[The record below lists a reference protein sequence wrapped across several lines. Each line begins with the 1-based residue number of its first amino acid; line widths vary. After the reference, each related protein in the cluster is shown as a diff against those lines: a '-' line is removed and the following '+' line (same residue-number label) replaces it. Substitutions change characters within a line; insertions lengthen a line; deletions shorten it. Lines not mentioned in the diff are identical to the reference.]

1 MCSKQT
7 FPKAGICMDPTEFFP
22 TETFLEED
30 SFQFIKCND
39 FDAFGIDPA
48 DVPLG
53 TVAALRHPCQLQSKF
68 GGNAYGFG
76 LFEVYDLLKPT
87 DTKLLQSV
95 TFENPEVIGKH
106 YKDLNEI
113 YKKIGLLIRFSR
125 LGKPYY
131 LIPIHLISNS
141 LVHIKTRVDEIS
153 KTVGYHLKKYLK
165 KHHGIGV
172 LCHQDDLIFQELT
185 FRFKDH
191 HFVSIDS
198 IEKIK
203 DLNRT
208 LDFLIL
214 TRDIYEIVLME
225 DFTPLSREIVSR
237 KRLDQYATYL
247 LWKLYNLLKPDGE
260 FLILANHH
268 TPKTNQT
275 TKIIFKT
282 DLEQKHFLLF
292 CHIFKTRKKYTP
304 ENHSIE
310 VNIFDFQKYLSKP
323 YVEPEIENSLLG
335 GKSLESM
342 SIKQIMAL
350 PYRNFQL
357 SEWRFLL
364 NQQKTWQGLLSVFF
378 ESVLLKPLVPQS
390 TKEDWDKRFSCT
402 DYAPKSMIM
411 YLGQKKPSET
421 TLDDVKQY
429 VAKSGLINFSADL
442 LADYRDS
449 FGYVIRALQV
459 LEKLKDGTYR
469 GLPRKFDRLRQP
481 LKNKNRRFSALDDV
495 IGLITKINRLQ
506 KIKDCL
512 NPDGIEGTRT
522 KVIENFE
529 ALSLFGFTPN
539 ELREIMLIILGHTTL
554 GRIISGKMNEKS
566 LKPLSDLART
576 YDLHDALNL
585 LRYCRLMTM
594 AEIEST
600 RGSELTQEE
609 FNQLF
614 YLYESTV
621 RVVVDRELDWDGFL
635 DEKIT
640 SMGGVHYE
648 IIRKL
653 LMIMSRF
660 EFLDNWSKLKEKGQM
675 EKESLA
681 EYDNEKLSRIED
693 VIDLVSTIE
702 QFEEMYLKFDPLQL
716 PVFYRKFLDIEFHGT
731 VRLFERMDGKSVF
744 IILWILVNVARG
756 KIINFNPVLADMET
770 DDIGDRINKVEQEIR
785 SINIHHLNLS
795 ILRQFSDQLYHNRS
809 SFIVGTGFMLVTDP
823 ETRALE
829 ISYMDMEMD
838 MDFLESLSKKFSG
851 LSISEIP
858 IQDLKNLGVL
868 FSHLEISYQSH
879 VRLINDRTYT
889 HKLPYRQIRWFKRAQ
904 GLRDDLRSNL
914 LDMAFRPENMY
925 TDLELLYTYAPSV
938 LNFVLPEFMALQ
950 DLDLSTHLYMKSP
963 VTYYIINSAKKLQS
977 LIKHDKGSF
986 QDTQFLHRLAHKE
999 FGPMATG
1006 IVGVSEAQIEDLEK
1020 IVERLSCNQQLFD
1033 ALAKAFIFQDIGRTP
1048 GLREKYKNAINPADL
1063 SQSGAMFIDK
1073 EKIAE
1078 RYHFDKKAKAY
1089 LISLIRHHALL
1100 HHIFRG
1106 ELPFYA
1112 IQDVVELRDKDF
1124 FDAFFVFSFIMLSS
1138 LQQELLL
1145 EDLATRLFHIRTLC
1159 HRIIDGETTPET
1171 YLNGIFTQRANV
1183 FFALKT
1189 FQMKG
1194 LPEGVTPSSYLE
1206 SWAGKDLEK
1215 ENGIQAG
1222 RMIFALERV
1231 FRLHGIR
1238 YVEFI
1243 DLVRSWLG
1251 IPLEF
1256 IYRKR
1261 KFSSVGYATFEEEIS
1276 EASHIYATFQ
1286 ELHEQTRHFMLD
1298 MLVGD
1303 KVHIFGYEKV
1313 SSYLTYENKIK
1324 ILLIG
1329 LLGSRKF
1336 KLSDGPVCL
1345 NFLGMSGKIE
1355 KRHEAIND
1363 CLINLNANDLW
1374 QGKYR
1379 LSHLF
1384 RARTGIIL
1392 RVEDFP
1398 NVLSIDFEDR
1408 INIPRKIACMAS
1420 IDSAKR
1426 LRIYFRNSVRTLRKH
1441 PFYTDDYQMQL
1452 ETAYKTRLDEIIDVI
1467 LEQAKQ
1473 QMDQIEDFEE
1483 LHNLLSN
1490 LLKDSRKT
1498 GILDENKYRLKDL
1511 YELRKDSLTR
1521 EKLTE
1526 IERVLGT
1533 IRDTHELKEYWNK
1546 IKWYLQKNRKFF
1558 GKQIENIV
1566 AKKFDE
1572 AQNKME
1578 KQ

>member
-7 FPKAGICMDPTEFFP
+7 FPKAGICMDPTELFP
-22 TETFLEED
+22 SETFLEED
-30 SFQFIKCND
+30 AFQFVKRDD

-53 TVAALRHPCQLQSKF
+53 TMAALRHPCQLQSKF

-76 LFEVYDLLKPT
+76 LFEVYDLLKPR
-87 DTKLLQSV
+87 DTRLLQSIS
-95 TFENPEVIGKH
+95 FENPEVIGEH

-125 LGKPYY
+125 LGNPYY
-131 LIPIHLISNS
+131 LIPVHLISNS

-165 KHHGIGV
+165 KHYEIGV

-185 FRFKDH
+185 LRFKEH
-191 HFVSIDS
+191 HFVGIDS
-198 IEKIK
+198 FEKIRN
-203 DLNRT
+203 LNRT

-214 TRDIYEIVLME
+214 TRDIYEIVLMD
-225 DFTPLSREIVSR
+225 DFTPLSREVVSK

-260 FLILANHH
+260 FLILANHY
-268 TPKTNQT
+268 TPKTNRT

-304 ENHSIE
+304 KNHSVE
-310 VNIFDFQKYLSKP
+310 VNIFDFQKYLSNP
-323 YVEPEIENSLLG
+323 YIEQEVENKLLEG
-335 GKSLESM
+335 RSLESM
-342 SIKQIMAL
+342 SIEQVMAL
-350 PYRNFQL
+350 PYRSFQL
-357 SEWRFLL
+357 SDWRFLS
-364 NQQKTWQGLLSVFF
+364 NQQKTWSRLLSIFF
-378 ESVLLKPLVPQS
+378 NKVLLKPLVPQS
-390 TKEDWDKRFSCT
+390 TIADWDKRFSCT
-402 DYAPKSMIM
+402 DYDPKYMIM
-411 YLGQKKPSET
+411 YLGQKKPSEI
-421 TLDDVKQY
+421 TLDDVKRD
-429 VAKSGLINFSADL
+429 VRESCLISFSADL

-449 FGYVIRALQV
+449 FAYVTRTLRV
-459 LEKLKDGTYR
+459 LEKLKDGTYQ
-469 GLPRKFDRLRQP
+469 GLPQKFDRLRQP
-481 LKNKNRRFSALDDV
+481 LRDKGRRFSALDDV
-495 IGLITKINRLQ
+495 LGLITKINRLQ

-522 KVIENFE
+522 KVLDNFE
-529 ALSLFGFTPN
+529 ALSLFGFAPN
-539 ELREIMLIILGHTTL
+539 ELREIMLIILGHTAL

-566 LKPLSDLART
+566 LKSLSDLACT
-576 YDLHDALNL
+576 YDLHNALNL

-614 YLYESTV
+614 YLYESIV
-621 RVVVDRELDWDGFL
+621 RVIVDRELDWEGFL

-653 LMIMSRF
+653 LMMMSRF

-681 EYDNEKLSRIED
+681 DYDNEKLSRIED
-693 VIDLVSTIE
+693 VIDLVNTIE

-716 PVFYRKFLDIEFHGT
+716 PAFYRKFLDIEFHGT
-731 VRLFERMDGKSVF
+731 VRLFERMKGKSVF
-744 IILWILVNVARG
+744 VILWIMVNVARG
-756 KIINFNPVLADMET
+756 EIINFNPILADMET
-770 DDIGDRINKVEQEIR
+770 DDIGDRINKVEQEVR

-809 SFIVGTGFMLVTDP
+809 SFIVGTGFMLITDP

-829 ISYMDMEMD
+829 ISYMDMDMD
-838 MDFLESLSKKFSG
+838 MERLEFLSKEFSG
-851 LSISEIP
+851 LSISKIH
-858 IQDLKNLGVL
+858 IQDLKSLEVL

-879 VRLINDRTYT
+879 IRLINDRVYT
-889 HKLPYRQIRWFKRAQ
+889 HKLPYRQRRWFARAQ

-914 LDMAFRPENMY
+914 LDMAFRPEDIY
-925 TDLELLYTYAPSV
+925 TDLDLLYTYAPSV

-950 DLDLSTHLYMKSP
+950 DLDLSTHLYLKSP
-963 VTYYIINSAKKLQS
+963 VTHYIMNSAKKLQS

-986 QDTQFLHRLAHKE
+986 QDTQFLHKLAQKE

-1006 IVGVSEAQIEDLEK
+1006 IVGVSESQIEDLEK
-1020 IVERLSCNQQLFD
+1020 IVERLSSNQQLFD
-1033 ALAKAFIFQDIGRTP
+1033 ALAKSFIFQDIGRTP
-1048 GLREKYKNAINPADL
+1048 VLREKYKNAINPADL
-1063 SQSGAMFIDK
+1063 SQAGAMFIDK

-1089 LISLIRHHALL
+1089 LVSLISHHALL

-1112 IQDVVELRDKDF
+1112 IQDVVESRDKDF

-1138 LQQELLL
+1138 LRQDLLL
-1145 EDLATRLFHIRTLC
+1145 EDLATRLFQIRTLC

-1171 YLNGIFTQRANV
+1171 YLNEIFVQRAKV
-1183 FFALKT
+1183 FFALKN

-1194 LPEGVTPSSYLE
+1194 LPDGVTPSSYLE
-1206 SWAGKDLEK
+1206 SWEGKELEK
-1215 ENGIQAG
+1215 EKGIQAG
-1222 RMIFALERV
+1222 RMIFGLERV

-1243 DLVRSWLG
+1243 DLARSWLG
-1251 IPLEF
+1251 TPLEF

-1261 KFSSVGYATFEEEIS
+1261 KFSSVGYDTFKEEIS
-1276 EASHIYATFQ
+1276 ETSHIYATFQ
-1286 ELHEQTRHFMLD
+1286 KLPEQARHFMLNL
-1298 MLVGD
+1298 LVGD
-1303 KVHIFGYEKV
+1303 EVHIFGYEKV
-1313 SSYLTYENKIK
+1313 SGYLTYENKIK

-1329 LLGSRKF
+1329 LIGSRKF
-1336 KLSDGPVCL
+1336 KRSDRPVCL
-1345 NFLGMSGKIE
+1345 NFLGMSEKIE
-1355 KRHEAIND
+1355 RRHEAVND
-1363 CLINLNANDLW
+1363 CLSKLNANDIW

-1379 LSHLF
+1379 LNHLF

-1392 RVEDFP
+1392 SVEDFP
-1398 NVLSIDFEDR
+1398 NVLSLDFKDR
-1408 INIPRKIACMAS
+1408 INIPRKIDYMVG

-1426 LRIYFRNSVRTLRKH
+1426 LRIYFRNSVQMLRKH
-1441 PFYTDDYQMQL
+1441 HFYTDDYQMQL
-1452 ETAYKTRLDEIIDVI
+1452 ETVYKTRLNEIIDVR
-1467 LEQAKQ
+1467 LEQTKQ
-1473 QMDQIEDFEE
+1473 QMDRIEDFEE
-1483 LHNLLSN
+1483 LHNLLRD
-1490 LLKDSRKT
+1490 LLKGPREI
-1498 GILDENKYRLKDL
+1498 GISDENKYRLKDL

-1526 IERVLGT
+1526 FERVLGT
-1533 IRDTHELKEYWNK
+1533 IRNTHELKEYWSK

-1558 GKQIENIV
+1558 GKQLENIV

-1572 AQNKME
+1572 AQNTME
-1578 KQ
+1578 E